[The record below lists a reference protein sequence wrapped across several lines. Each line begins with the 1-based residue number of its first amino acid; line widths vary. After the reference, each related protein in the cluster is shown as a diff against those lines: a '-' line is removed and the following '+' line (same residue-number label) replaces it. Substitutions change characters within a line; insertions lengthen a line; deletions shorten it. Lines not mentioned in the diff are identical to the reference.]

1 MSEQQSVSIPIHA
14 RSYATEAFAE
24 PDGSMRV
31 HGRLTDTKP
40 QGLCLADGTPLV
52 IHDMA
57 LDLYIEPSTFEILR
71 VEADMLVRPY
81 EQCTAIIEAYQK
93 LVGVSIARGYSR
105 KVKELFAGP
114 NGCSH
119 IGALLIAMGPV
130 AIQASWSFIKLHD
143 EPAALIEVSDDPEE
157 RERRL
162 RMNANTCHVW
172 RDEGENISMIRRGER
187 PPMPEWETHRLH
199 DLGVEI

>member
-1 MSEQQSVSIPIHA
+1 MTDRSESIPIHT

-24 PDGSMRV
+24 ADGSMRV

-40 QGLCLADGTPLV
+40 HGLCLADGTPLV

-57 LDLYIEPSTFEILR
+57 LDLFVDATTFEIVR
-71 VEADMLVRPY
+71 VEADMDVHPY
-81 EQCTAIIEAYQK
+81 DQCTAILESYQK

-105 KVKELFAGP
+105 IVKELFGGP
-114 NGCSH
+114 GGCSH

-130 AIQASWSFIKLHD
+130 AIQASWSLRNLHA
-143 EPAALIEVSDDPEE
+143 EPAQLTGNPNDAAE

-162 RMNANTCHVW
+162 QMNLNTCHVW
-172 RDEGENISMIRRGER
+172 REDGVNIAMIKRGER
-187 PPMPEWETHRLH
+187 PPSPDWEAQRLA
-199 DLGVEI
+199 DLTAD